1 MKDRNFVKEI
11 EKLRTAVLG
20 YDREEVVLYIREL
33 VEYYGQKNEE
43 AVRELYLEKMQ
54 LAAENAGLRAQIP
67 TQEKLYAEAE
77 GKAEEILGGAKETA
91 ATILDHAGTEKER
104 MLKEAGEAEKRILA
118 EADRKAGETL
128 AEADRKAGETLAEA
142 DRKAG
147 ETLTEAE
154 RKAGEILA
162 EAGRQAEEILA
173 EAGRQMDVI
182 LTKTREK
189 VEKQQASVPQPSGSL
204 EKRPGLHL
212 CRVSAGGRHTGSAWK
227 AAETGTDT
235 GRRTGRDRSPG
246 TAMNGGEQYSLDMA
260 LLKVREEKRKRKMRS
275 ERAVILFVVW
285 ILVFRVCGIMRVDGN
300 SMRPACHPGDIVFF
314 LRILPDGVDYGD
326 AVILKDASGEY
337 LIKRIAGLPGDVME
351 VDREGHLTRNG
362 AKVQETDVIFGL
374 SETGDSVDY
383 PYTVP
388 EGSYFF
394 LGDNRPVSLD
404 SRMLGAAGREEIK
417 GKVIWAAGAGR
428 WNKKTGKR

>member
-118 EADRKAGETL
+118 EADQKAVETIT
-128 AEADRKAGETLAEA
+128 EADQ
-142 DRKAG
+142 KAG

-189 VEKQQASVPQPSGSL
+189 VEKEQALYHQYRSRLESLKKGLDCIFSECPPEENTRDPQGKPQ
-204 EKRPGLHL
+204 RPGQIQ
-212 CRVSAGGRHTGSAWK
+212 ADG
-227 AAETGTDT
+227 
-235 GRRTGRDRSPG
+235 P
-246 TAMNGGEQYSLDMA
+246 
-260 LLKVREEKRKRKMRS
+260 EE
-275 ERAVILFVVW
+275 
-285 ILVFRVCGIMRVDGN
+285 
-300 SMRPACHPGDIVFF
+300 
-314 LRILPDGVDYGD
+314 
-326 AVILKDASGEY
+326 
-337 LIKRIAGLPGDVME
+337 AGL
-351 VDREGHLTRNG
+351 RE
-362 AKVQETDVIFGL
+362 Q
-374 SETGDSVDY
+374 
-383 PYTVP
+383 P
-388 EGSYFF
+388 
-394 LGDNRPVSLD
+394 
-404 SRMLGAAGREEIK
+404 
-417 GKVIWAAGAGR
+417 
-428 WNKKTGKR
+428 

>member
-1 MKDRNFVKEI
+1 M
-11 EKLRTAVLG
+11 TGAAQAAP
-20 YDREEVVLYIREL
+20 EEVVLYIREL

-128 AEADRKAGETLAEA
+128 AEADRKAGETL
-142 DRKAG
+142 
-147 ETLTEAE
+147 TEAE

-189 VEKQQASVPQPSGSL
+189 VEKQQALYHQYRSRLEALKKGLDCIFAGCPPEEDTRDLHGKPQ
-204 EKRPGLHL
+204 RPGQIQADGLE
-212 CRVSAGGRHTGSAWK
+212 
-227 AAETGTDT
+227 ETGL
-235 GRRTGRDRSPG
+235 R
-246 TAMNGGEQYSLDMA
+246 EQ
-260 LLKVREEKRKRKMRS
+260 
-275 ERAVILFVVW
+275 
-285 ILVFRVCGIMRVDGN
+285 
-300 SMRPACHPGDIVFF
+300 P
-314 LRILPDGVDYGD
+314 
-326 AVILKDASGEY
+326 
-337 LIKRIAGLPGDVME
+337 
-351 VDREGHLTRNG
+351 
-362 AKVQETDVIFGL
+362 
-374 SETGDSVDY
+374 
-383 PYTVP
+383 
-388 EGSYFF
+388 
-394 LGDNRPVSLD
+394 
-404 SRMLGAAGREEIK
+404 
-417 GKVIWAAGAGR
+417 
-428 WNKKTGKR
+428 

>member
-91 ATILDHAGTEKER
+91 AAILDHAGTEKER
-104 MLKEAGEAEKRILA
+104 MLREAGEAEKRILA

-128 AEADRKAGETLAEA
+128 AEADRKAGETITEAE
-142 DRKAG
+142 RKAG

-154 RKAGEILA
+154 RKAG
-162 EAGRQAEEILA
+162 EILA

-189 VEKQQASVPQPSGSL
+189 VEKQQALYHQYRSRLEALKNGLDCIFAGCPPEEDTRDLHGKPQ
-204 EKRPGLHL
+204 RPGQIQ
-212 CRVSAGGRHTGSAWK
+212 ADGPE
-227 AAETGTDT
+227 ETGL
-235 GRRTGRDRSPG
+235 R
-246 TAMNGGEQYSLDMA
+246 EQ
-260 LLKVREEKRKRKMRS
+260 
-275 ERAVILFVVW
+275 
-285 ILVFRVCGIMRVDGN
+285 
-300 SMRPACHPGDIVFF
+300 P
-314 LRILPDGVDYGD
+314 
-326 AVILKDASGEY
+326 
-337 LIKRIAGLPGDVME
+337 
-351 VDREGHLTRNG
+351 
-362 AKVQETDVIFGL
+362 
-374 SETGDSVDY
+374 
-383 PYTVP
+383 
-388 EGSYFF
+388 
-394 LGDNRPVSLD
+394 
-404 SRMLGAAGREEIK
+404 
-417 GKVIWAAGAGR
+417 
-428 WNKKTGKR
+428 

>member
-67 TQEKLYAEAE
+67 TQEKLYEEAE

-104 MLKEAGEAEKRILA
+104 MLREAGEAEKRI
-118 EADRKAGETL
+118 L

-189 VEKQQASVPQPSGSL
+189 VEKQQALYHQYRSRLEALKNGLDCIFAGCPPEEDTRDLHGKPQ
-204 EKRPGLHL
+204 RPGQIQADGLEESGL
-212 CRVSAGGRHTGSAWK
+212 R
-227 AAETGTDT
+227 
-235 GRRTGRDRSPG
+235 
-246 TAMNGGEQYSLDMA
+246 EQ
-260 LLKVREEKRKRKMRS
+260 
-275 ERAVILFVVW
+275 
-285 ILVFRVCGIMRVDGN
+285 
-300 SMRPACHPGDIVFF
+300 P
-314 LRILPDGVDYGD
+314 
-326 AVILKDASGEY
+326 
-337 LIKRIAGLPGDVME
+337 
-351 VDREGHLTRNG
+351 
-362 AKVQETDVIFGL
+362 
-374 SETGDSVDY
+374 
-383 PYTVP
+383 
-388 EGSYFF
+388 
-394 LGDNRPVSLD
+394 
-404 SRMLGAAGREEIK
+404 
-417 GKVIWAAGAGR
+417 
-428 WNKKTGKR
+428 

>member
-118 EADRKAGETL
+118 EADQKAVETIT
-128 AEADRKAGETLAEA
+128 EADQ
-142 DRKAG
+142 KAG

-189 VEKQQASVPQPSGSL
+189 VEKEQALYHQYRSRLESLKKGLDCIFSECPPEEDTRDLHGKPQ
-204 EKRPGLHL
+204 RPGQIQ
-212 CRVSAGGRHTGSAWK
+212 ADG
-227 AAETGTDT
+227 
-235 GRRTGRDRSPG
+235 P
-246 TAMNGGEQYSLDMA
+246 
-260 LLKVREEKRKRKMRS
+260 EE
-275 ERAVILFVVW
+275 
-285 ILVFRVCGIMRVDGN
+285 
-300 SMRPACHPGDIVFF
+300 
-314 LRILPDGVDYGD
+314 
-326 AVILKDASGEY
+326 
-337 LIKRIAGLPGDVME
+337 AGL
-351 VDREGHLTRNG
+351 RE
-362 AKVQETDVIFGL
+362 Q
-374 SETGDSVDY
+374 
-383 PYTVP
+383 P
-388 EGSYFF
+388 
-394 LGDNRPVSLD
+394 
-404 SRMLGAAGREEIK
+404 
-417 GKVIWAAGAGR
+417 
-428 WNKKTGKR
+428 

>member
-118 EADRKAGETL
+118 EADQKAVETI
-128 AEADRKAGETLAEA
+128 AEADQ
-142 DRKAG
+142 KAG

-162 EAGRQAEEILA
+162 EAGRQAEEILT

-189 VEKQQASVPQPSGSL
+189 VEKQQALYHQYRNRLESLKKGLDCIFSECPPEEDTRDPQGKPQ
-204 EKRPGLHL
+204 RPGQIQ
-212 CRVSAGGRHTGSAWK
+212 ADGPE
-227 AAETGTDT
+227 ETGL
-235 GRRTGRDRSPG
+235 R
-246 TAMNGGEQYSLDMA
+246 EQ
-260 LLKVREEKRKRKMRS
+260 
-275 ERAVILFVVW
+275 
-285 ILVFRVCGIMRVDGN
+285 
-300 SMRPACHPGDIVFF
+300 P
-314 LRILPDGVDYGD
+314 
-326 AVILKDASGEY
+326 
-337 LIKRIAGLPGDVME
+337 
-351 VDREGHLTRNG
+351 
-362 AKVQETDVIFGL
+362 
-374 SETGDSVDY
+374 
-383 PYTVP
+383 
-388 EGSYFF
+388 
-394 LGDNRPVSLD
+394 
-404 SRMLGAAGREEIK
+404 
-417 GKVIWAAGAGR
+417 
-428 WNKKTGKR
+428 

>member
-91 ATILDHAGTEKER
+91 AAILDHAGTEKER
-104 MLKEAGEAEKRILA
+104 MLKEAGEAEKRI
-118 EADRKAGETL
+118 L

-189 VEKQQASVPQPSGSL
+189 VEKQQALYHQYRSRLESLKKGLDCIFSECPPEEDTRDPQGKPQ
-204 EKRPGLHL
+204 RPGQIQ
-212 CRVSAGGRHTGSAWK
+212 ADG
-227 AAETGTDT
+227 
-235 GRRTGRDRSPG
+235 P
-246 TAMNGGEQYSLDMA
+246 
-260 LLKVREEKRKRKMRS
+260 EE
-275 ERAVILFVVW
+275 
-285 ILVFRVCGIMRVDGN
+285 
-300 SMRPACHPGDIVFF
+300 
-314 LRILPDGVDYGD
+314 
-326 AVILKDASGEY
+326 
-337 LIKRIAGLPGDVME
+337 AGL
-351 VDREGHLTRNG
+351 RE
-362 AKVQETDVIFGL
+362 Q
-374 SETGDSVDY
+374 
-383 PYTVP
+383 P
-388 EGSYFF
+388 
-394 LGDNRPVSLD
+394 
-404 SRMLGAAGREEIK
+404 
-417 GKVIWAAGAGR
+417 
-428 WNKKTGKR
+428 

>member
-67 TQEKLYAEAE
+67 TQEKLYEEAE

-118 EADRKAGETL
+118 EADQKAVETIT
-128 AEADRKAGETLAEA
+128 EADQ
-142 DRKAG
+142 KAG

-189 VEKQQASVPQPSGSL
+189 VEKEQALYHQYRSRLESLKKGLDCIFAGCPPEEDTRDPQGKPQ
-204 EKRPGLHL
+204 RPGQIQ
-212 CRVSAGGRHTGSAWK
+212 ADG
-227 AAETGTDT
+227 
-235 GRRTGRDRSPG
+235 P
-246 TAMNGGEQYSLDMA
+246 
-260 LLKVREEKRKRKMRS
+260 EE
-275 ERAVILFVVW
+275 
-285 ILVFRVCGIMRVDGN
+285 
-300 SMRPACHPGDIVFF
+300 
-314 LRILPDGVDYGD
+314 
-326 AVILKDASGEY
+326 
-337 LIKRIAGLPGDVME
+337 AGL
-351 VDREGHLTRNG
+351 RE
-362 AKVQETDVIFGL
+362 Q
-374 SETGDSVDY
+374 
-383 PYTVP
+383 P
-388 EGSYFF
+388 
-394 LGDNRPVSLD
+394 
-404 SRMLGAAGREEIK
+404 
-417 GKVIWAAGAGR
+417 
-428 WNKKTGKR
+428 

>member
-128 AEADRKAGETLAEA
+128 AEADRKAGETL
-142 DRKAG
+142 
-147 ETLTEAE
+147 TEAE

-189 VEKQQASVPQPSGSL
+189 VEKQQALYHQYRSRLEALKKGLDCIFAGCPPEEDTRDLHGKPQ
-204 EKRPGLHL
+204 RPGQIQADGLE
-212 CRVSAGGRHTGSAWK
+212 
-227 AAETGTDT
+227 ETW
-235 GRRTGRDRSPG
+235 SPG

>member
-91 ATILDHAGTEKER
+91 ESILDHAGTKKER
-104 MLKEAGEAEKRILA
+104 MLKEAEEAGKRILA
-118 EADRKAGETL
+118 EADQKAVVTITE
-128 AEADRKAGETLAEA
+128 AE
-142 DRKAG
+142 RKAG

-189 VEKQQASVPQPSGSL
+189 VEKEQALYHQYRSRLESL
-204 EKRPGLHL
+204 KKGLD
-212 CRVSAGGRHTGSAWK
+212 CIF
-227 AAETGTDT
+227 AECPPEEDT
-235 GRRTGRDRSPG
+235 G
-246 TAMNGGEQYSLDMA
+246 L
-260 LLKVREEKRKRKMRS
+260 RKQ
-275 ERAVILFVVW
+275 
-285 ILVFRVCGIMRVDGN
+285 
-300 SMRPACHPGDIVFF
+300 P
-314 LRILPDGVDYGD
+314 
-326 AVILKDASGEY
+326 
-337 LIKRIAGLPGDVME
+337 
-351 VDREGHLTRNG
+351 
-362 AKVQETDVIFGL
+362 
-374 SETGDSVDY
+374 
-383 PYTVP
+383 
-388 EGSYFF
+388 
-394 LGDNRPVSLD
+394 
-404 SRMLGAAGREEIK
+404 
-417 GKVIWAAGAGR
+417 
-428 WNKKTGKR
+428 

>member
-104 MLKEAGEAEKRILA
+104 MLKEAEEAGKQI
-118 EADRKAGETL
+118 L

-162 EAGRQAEEILA
+162 EARRQSEEILA

-189 VEKQQASVPQPSGSL
+189 VEKQQALYHQYRSRLEALKNGLDCIFAGCPPEEDTRDLHGKPQ
-204 EKRPGLHL
+204 RPGQIQ
-212 CRVSAGGRHTGSAWK
+212 ADG
-227 AAETGTDT
+227 
-235 GRRTGRDRSPG
+235 P
-246 TAMNGGEQYSLDMA
+246 
-260 LLKVREEKRKRKMRS
+260 EE
-275 ERAVILFVVW
+275 
-285 ILVFRVCGIMRVDGN
+285 
-300 SMRPACHPGDIVFF
+300 
-314 LRILPDGVDYGD
+314 
-326 AVILKDASGEY
+326 
-337 LIKRIAGLPGDVME
+337 AGL
-351 VDREGHLTRNG
+351 RE
-362 AKVQETDVIFGL
+362 Q
-374 SETGDSVDY
+374 
-383 PYTVP
+383 P
-388 EGSYFF
+388 
-394 LGDNRPVSLD
+394 
-404 SRMLGAAGREEIK
+404 
-417 GKVIWAAGAGR
+417 
-428 WNKKTGKR
+428 

>member
-33 VEYYGQKNEE
+33 VEYYGQKNGE

-77 GKAEEILGGAKETA
+77 GKAEEILSGAKETA

-104 MLKEAGEAEKRILA
+104 MLKEAEEAGKKILA
-118 EADRKAGETL
+118 EADQKAVETIT
-128 AEADRKAGETLAEA
+128 EADQ
-142 DRKAG
+142 KAG

-189 VEKQQASVPQPSGSL
+189 VEKQQALYHQYRSRLETLKNGLDCIFAGCPPEEDTRDLHGKPQ
-204 EKRPGLHL
+204 RPGQIQ
-212 CRVSAGGRHTGSAWK
+212 AD
-227 AAETGTDT
+227 E
-235 GRRTGRDRSPG
+235 P
-246 TAMNGGEQYSLDMA
+246 
-260 LLKVREEKRKRKMRS
+260 EE
-275 ERAVILFVVW
+275 
-285 ILVFRVCGIMRVDGN
+285 
-300 SMRPACHPGDIVFF
+300 
-314 LRILPDGVDYGD
+314 
-326 AVILKDASGEY
+326 
-337 LIKRIAGLPGDVME
+337 AGL
-351 VDREGHLTRNG
+351 RE
-362 AKVQETDVIFGL
+362 Q
-374 SETGDSVDY
+374 
-383 PYTVP
+383 P
-388 EGSYFF
+388 
-394 LGDNRPVSLD
+394 
-404 SRMLGAAGREEIK
+404 
-417 GKVIWAAGAGR
+417 
-428 WNKKTGKR
+428 

>member
-1 MKDRNFVKEI
+1 MKDRNFVEEI

-128 AEADRKAGETLAEA
+128 AEADRKAGERASGGGDPCRGRAADGCHPDKDKGESGEA
-142 DRKAG
+142 TGA
-147 ETLTEAE
+147 LP
-154 RKAGEILA
+154 
-162 EAGRQAEEILA
+162 
-173 EAGRQMDVI
+173 
-182 LTKTREK
+182 
-189 VEKQQASVPQPSGSL
+189 SVPQPSGSL

-212 CRVSAGGRHTGSAWK
+212 CRVSAGGRHPGSAWK

-235 GRRTGRDRSPG
+235 GRRTERGRSPG

-260 LLKVREEKRKRKMRS
+260 LLKVREEKRKRKMHS

-314 LRILPDGVDYGD
+314 LRILPDGVGYGD

-362 AKVQETDVIFGL
+362 AKVQETDVIYGL

-394 LGDNRPVSLD
+394 LGDNRPVSMD
-404 SRMLGAAGREEIK
+404 SRMLGAAGKEEIK

>member
-104 MLKEAGEAEKRILA
+104 MLKEAGEAGKRILA
-118 EADRKAGETL
+118 EAERKAGETL
-128 AEADRKAGETLAEA
+128 AEADRKAGEN
-142 DRKAG
+142 
-147 ETLTEAE
+147 LTEAE

-189 VEKQQASVPQPSGSL
+189 VEKQQALYHQYRSRLESLKNGLDCIFAECPPEEDTRDLHGKPQ
-204 EKRPGLHL
+204 RPGQIQ
-212 CRVSAGGRHTGSAWK
+212 ADGPE
-227 AAETGTDT
+227 ETGL
-235 GRRTGRDRSPG
+235 R
-246 TAMNGGEQYSLDMA
+246 EQ
-260 LLKVREEKRKRKMRS
+260 
-275 ERAVILFVVW
+275 
-285 ILVFRVCGIMRVDGN
+285 
-300 SMRPACHPGDIVFF
+300 P
-314 LRILPDGVDYGD
+314 
-326 AVILKDASGEY
+326 
-337 LIKRIAGLPGDVME
+337 
-351 VDREGHLTRNG
+351 
-362 AKVQETDVIFGL
+362 
-374 SETGDSVDY
+374 
-383 PYTVP
+383 
-388 EGSYFF
+388 
-394 LGDNRPVSLD
+394 
-404 SRMLGAAGREEIK
+404 
-417 GKVIWAAGAGR
+417 
-428 WNKKTGKR
+428 

>member
-54 LAAENAGLRAQIP
+54 LAAENAGLRAQRP

-118 EADRKAGETL
+118 EADQKAVETIT
-128 AEADRKAGETLAEA
+128 EADQ
-142 DRKAG
+142 KAG

-189 VEKQQASVPQPSGSL
+189 VEKEQALYHQYRSRLESLKKGLDCIFSECPPEEDTRDPQGKPQ
-204 EKRPGLHL
+204 RPGQIQ
-212 CRVSAGGRHTGSAWK
+212 ADG
-227 AAETGTDT
+227 
-235 GRRTGRDRSPG
+235 P
-246 TAMNGGEQYSLDMA
+246 
-260 LLKVREEKRKRKMRS
+260 EE
-275 ERAVILFVVW
+275 
-285 ILVFRVCGIMRVDGN
+285 
-300 SMRPACHPGDIVFF
+300 
-314 LRILPDGVDYGD
+314 
-326 AVILKDASGEY
+326 
-337 LIKRIAGLPGDVME
+337 AGL
-351 VDREGHLTRNG
+351 RE
-362 AKVQETDVIFGL
+362 Q
-374 SETGDSVDY
+374 
-383 PYTVP
+383 P
-388 EGSYFF
+388 
-394 LGDNRPVSLD
+394 
-404 SRMLGAAGREEIK
+404 
-417 GKVIWAAGAGR
+417 
-428 WNKKTGKR
+428 

>member
-118 EADRKAGETL
+118 EADQKAVETI
-128 AEADRKAGETLAEA
+128 AEADQKAVETITEA
-142 DRKAG
+142 DQKAG

-173 EAGRQMDVI
+173 GRQMDVI

-189 VEKQQASVPQPSGSL
+189 VEKQQALYHQYRNRLESLKKGLDCIFSECPPEEDTRDPQGKPQ
-204 EKRPGLHL
+204 RPGQIQ
-212 CRVSAGGRHTGSAWK
+212 ADGPE
-227 AAETGTDT
+227 ETGL
-235 GRRTGRDRSPG
+235 R
-246 TAMNGGEQYSLDMA
+246 EQ
-260 LLKVREEKRKRKMRS
+260 
-275 ERAVILFVVW
+275 
-285 ILVFRVCGIMRVDGN
+285 
-300 SMRPACHPGDIVFF
+300 P
-314 LRILPDGVDYGD
+314 
-326 AVILKDASGEY
+326 
-337 LIKRIAGLPGDVME
+337 
-351 VDREGHLTRNG
+351 
-362 AKVQETDVIFGL
+362 
-374 SETGDSVDY
+374 
-383 PYTVP
+383 
-388 EGSYFF
+388 
-394 LGDNRPVSLD
+394 
-404 SRMLGAAGREEIK
+404 
-417 GKVIWAAGAGR
+417 
-428 WNKKTGKR
+428 

>member
-1 MKDRNFVKEI
+1 MKDRNFVEEI

-128 AEADRKAGETLAEA
+128 AEADRKAGETL
-142 DRKAG
+142 
-147 ETLTEAE
+147 TEAE

-189 VEKQQASVPQPSGSL
+189 VEKQQALYHQYRSRLEALKKGLDCIFAGCPPEEDTRDLHGKPQ
-204 EKRPGLHL
+204 RPGQIQADGLE
-212 CRVSAGGRHTGSAWK
+212 
-227 AAETGTDT
+227 ETGL
-235 GRRTGRDRSPG
+235 R
-246 TAMNGGEQYSLDMA
+246 EQ
-260 LLKVREEKRKRKMRS
+260 
-275 ERAVILFVVW
+275 
-285 ILVFRVCGIMRVDGN
+285 
-300 SMRPACHPGDIVFF
+300 P
-314 LRILPDGVDYGD
+314 
-326 AVILKDASGEY
+326 
-337 LIKRIAGLPGDVME
+337 
-351 VDREGHLTRNG
+351 
-362 AKVQETDVIFGL
+362 
-374 SETGDSVDY
+374 
-383 PYTVP
+383 
-388 EGSYFF
+388 
-394 LGDNRPVSLD
+394 
-404 SRMLGAAGREEIK
+404 
-417 GKVIWAAGAGR
+417 
-428 WNKKTGKR
+428 

>member
-104 MLKEAGEAEKRILA
+104 MLREAGEAEKRILA

-128 AEADRKAGETLAEA
+128 AEADRKAGEI
-142 DRKAG
+142 
-147 ETLTEAE
+147 LTEAE

-189 VEKQQASVPQPSGSL
+189 VEKQQALYHQYRSRLEALKNGLDCIFAGCPPEKDTRDLHGKPQ
-204 EKRPGLHL
+204 RPGQIQ
-212 CRVSAGGRHTGSAWK
+212 ADG
-227 AAETGTDT
+227 
-235 GRRTGRDRSPG
+235 P
-246 TAMNGGEQYSLDMA
+246 
-260 LLKVREEKRKRKMRS
+260 EE
-275 ERAVILFVVW
+275 
-285 ILVFRVCGIMRVDGN
+285 
-300 SMRPACHPGDIVFF
+300 
-314 LRILPDGVDYGD
+314 
-326 AVILKDASGEY
+326 
-337 LIKRIAGLPGDVME
+337 AGL
-351 VDREGHLTRNG
+351 RE
-362 AKVQETDVIFGL
+362 Q
-374 SETGDSVDY
+374 
-383 PYTVP
+383 P
-388 EGSYFF
+388 
-394 LGDNRPVSLD
+394 
-404 SRMLGAAGREEIK
+404 
-417 GKVIWAAGAGR
+417 
-428 WNKKTGKR
+428 

>member
-1 MKDRNFVKEI
+1 MKNRNFVKEI

-67 TQEKLYAEAE
+67 TQEKLYEEAE

-104 MLKEAGEAEKRILA
+104 MLREAGEAEKRILA

-154 RKAGEILA
+154 SKAG
-162 EAGRQAEEILA
+162 EILA

-189 VEKQQASVPQPSGSL
+189 VEKQQALYHQYRSRLEALKNGLDCIFAGCPPEEDTRDLHGKPQ
-204 EKRPGLHL
+204 RPGQIQADGLE
-212 CRVSAGGRHTGSAWK
+212 
-227 AAETGTDT
+227 ETGL
-235 GRRTGRDRSPG
+235 R
-246 TAMNGGEQYSLDMA
+246 EQ
-260 LLKVREEKRKRKMRS
+260 
-275 ERAVILFVVW
+275 
-285 ILVFRVCGIMRVDGN
+285 
-300 SMRPACHPGDIVFF
+300 P
-314 LRILPDGVDYGD
+314 
-326 AVILKDASGEY
+326 
-337 LIKRIAGLPGDVME
+337 
-351 VDREGHLTRNG
+351 
-362 AKVQETDVIFGL
+362 
-374 SETGDSVDY
+374 
-383 PYTVP
+383 
-388 EGSYFF
+388 
-394 LGDNRPVSLD
+394 
-404 SRMLGAAGREEIK
+404 
-417 GKVIWAAGAGR
+417 
-428 WNKKTGKR
+428 

>member
-118 EADRKAGETL
+118 EADQKAVETIT
-128 AEADRKAGETLAEA
+128 EADQ
-142 DRKAG
+142 KAG

-162 EAGRQAEEILA
+162 EAGRQAEEILT

-189 VEKQQASVPQPSGSL
+189 VEKEQALYHQYRSRLESLKKGLDCIFSECPPEEDTRDPQGKPQ
-204 EKRPGLHL
+204 RPGQIQ
-212 CRVSAGGRHTGSAWK
+212 ADG
-227 AAETGTDT
+227 
-235 GRRTGRDRSPG
+235 P
-246 TAMNGGEQYSLDMA
+246 
-260 LLKVREEKRKRKMRS
+260 EE
-275 ERAVILFVVW
+275 
-285 ILVFRVCGIMRVDGN
+285 
-300 SMRPACHPGDIVFF
+300 
-314 LRILPDGVDYGD
+314 
-326 AVILKDASGEY
+326 
-337 LIKRIAGLPGDVME
+337 AGL
-351 VDREGHLTRNG
+351 RE
-362 AKVQETDVIFGL
+362 Q
-374 SETGDSVDY
+374 
-383 PYTVP
+383 P
-388 EGSYFF
+388 
-394 LGDNRPVSLD
+394 
-404 SRMLGAAGREEIK
+404 
-417 GKVIWAAGAGR
+417 
-428 WNKKTGKR
+428 

>member
-33 VEYYGQKNEE
+33 VEYYGQKNGE

-104 MLKEAGEAEKRILA
+104 MLRETGEAEKRI
-118 EADRKAGETL
+118 L

-162 EAGRQAEEILA
+162 EAGRQAEDILA

-189 VEKQQASVPQPSGSL
+189 VEKQQALYHQYRSRLEALKNGLDCIFAGCPPEEDTRDLHGKPQ
-204 EKRPGLHL
+204 RPGQIQ
-212 CRVSAGGRHTGSAWK
+212 ADG
-227 AAETGTDT
+227 
-235 GRRTGRDRSPG
+235 P
-246 TAMNGGEQYSLDMA
+246 
-260 LLKVREEKRKRKMRS
+260 EE
-275 ERAVILFVVW
+275 
-285 ILVFRVCGIMRVDGN
+285 
-300 SMRPACHPGDIVFF
+300 
-314 LRILPDGVDYGD
+314 
-326 AVILKDASGEY
+326 
-337 LIKRIAGLPGDVME
+337 AGL
-351 VDREGHLTRNG
+351 RE
-362 AKVQETDVIFGL
+362 Q
-374 SETGDSVDY
+374 
-383 PYTVP
+383 P
-388 EGSYFF
+388 
-394 LGDNRPVSLD
+394 
-404 SRMLGAAGREEIK
+404 
-417 GKVIWAAGAGR
+417 
-428 WNKKTGKR
+428 

>member
-128 AEADRKAGETLAEA
+128 AEADRKAGETL
-142 DRKAG
+142 
-147 ETLTEAE
+147 TEAE

-189 VEKQQASVPQPSGSL
+189 VEKQQALYHQYRSRLETLKNGLDCIFAGCPPEEDTRDLHGKPQ
-204 EKRPGLHL
+204 RPGQIQADGLE
-212 CRVSAGGRHTGSAWK
+212 
-227 AAETGTDT
+227 ETGL
-235 GRRTGRDRSPG
+235 R
-246 TAMNGGEQYSLDMA
+246 EQ
-260 LLKVREEKRKRKMRS
+260 
-275 ERAVILFVVW
+275 
-285 ILVFRVCGIMRVDGN
+285 
-300 SMRPACHPGDIVFF
+300 P
-314 LRILPDGVDYGD
+314 
-326 AVILKDASGEY
+326 
-337 LIKRIAGLPGDVME
+337 
-351 VDREGHLTRNG
+351 
-362 AKVQETDVIFGL
+362 
-374 SETGDSVDY
+374 
-383 PYTVP
+383 
-388 EGSYFF
+388 
-394 LGDNRPVSLD
+394 
-404 SRMLGAAGREEIK
+404 
-417 GKVIWAAGAGR
+417 
-428 WNKKTGKR
+428 

>member
-43 AVRELYLEKMQ
+43 TVRELYLEKMQ

-91 ATILDHAGTEKER
+91 ATILDNAGAEKER
-104 MLKEAGEAEKRILA
+104 MLKEAEEAGKKILA
-118 EADRKAGETL
+118 EADQKAVETI
-128 AEADRKAGETLAEA
+128 AEADQKAVETITEA
-142 DRKAG
+142 DQKAG

-189 VEKQQASVPQPSGSL
+189 VEKEQALYHQYRSRLESLKKGLDCIFAECPPEEDTRDPQGKPQ
-204 EKRPGLHL
+204 RPGQIQ
-212 CRVSAGGRHTGSAWK
+212 R
-227 AAETGTDT
+227 
-235 GRRTGRDRSPG
+235 PG
-246 TAMNGGEQYSLDMA
+246 QTQADGP
-260 LLKVREEKRKRKMRS
+260 EE
-275 ERAVILFVVW
+275 
-285 ILVFRVCGIMRVDGN
+285 
-300 SMRPACHPGDIVFF
+300 
-314 LRILPDGVDYGD
+314 
-326 AVILKDASGEY
+326 
-337 LIKRIAGLPGDVME
+337 AGL
-351 VDREGHLTRNG
+351 RE
-362 AKVQETDVIFGL
+362 Q
-374 SETGDSVDY
+374 
-383 PYTVP
+383 P
-388 EGSYFF
+388 
-394 LGDNRPVSLD
+394 
-404 SRMLGAAGREEIK
+404 
-417 GKVIWAAGAGR
+417 
-428 WNKKTGKR
+428 

>member
-104 MLKEAGEAEKRILA
+104 MLREAGEAEKRI
-118 EADRKAGETL
+118 L

-189 VEKQQASVPQPSGSL
+189 VEKQQALYHQYRSRLEALKNGLDCIFAGCPPEEDTRDLHGKPQ
-204 EKRPGLHL
+204 RPGQIQ
-212 CRVSAGGRHTGSAWK
+212 ADG
-227 AAETGTDT
+227 
-235 GRRTGRDRSPG
+235 P
-246 TAMNGGEQYSLDMA
+246 
-260 LLKVREEKRKRKMRS
+260 EE
-275 ERAVILFVVW
+275 
-285 ILVFRVCGIMRVDGN
+285 
-300 SMRPACHPGDIVFF
+300 
-314 LRILPDGVDYGD
+314 
-326 AVILKDASGEY
+326 
-337 LIKRIAGLPGDVME
+337 AGL
-351 VDREGHLTRNG
+351 RE
-362 AKVQETDVIFGL
+362 Q
-374 SETGDSVDY
+374 
-383 PYTVP
+383 P
-388 EGSYFF
+388 
-394 LGDNRPVSLD
+394 
-404 SRMLGAAGREEIK
+404 
-417 GKVIWAAGAGR
+417 
-428 WNKKTGKR
+428 

>member
-128 AEADRKAGETLAEA
+128 AEADRKAGETL
-142 DRKAG
+142 
-147 ETLTEAE
+147 TEAE

-189 VEKQQASVPQPSGSL
+189 VEKQQALYHQYRSRLEALKKGLDCIFAGCPPEEDTRDLHGKPQ
-204 EKRPGLHL
+204 RPGQIQ
-212 CRVSAGGRHTGSAWK
+212 ADGPE
-227 AAETGTDT
+227 ETGL
-235 GRRTGRDRSPG
+235 R
-246 TAMNGGEQYSLDMA
+246 EQ
-260 LLKVREEKRKRKMRS
+260 
-275 ERAVILFVVW
+275 
-285 ILVFRVCGIMRVDGN
+285 
-300 SMRPACHPGDIVFF
+300 P
-314 LRILPDGVDYGD
+314 
-326 AVILKDASGEY
+326 
-337 LIKRIAGLPGDVME
+337 
-351 VDREGHLTRNG
+351 
-362 AKVQETDVIFGL
+362 
-374 SETGDSVDY
+374 
-383 PYTVP
+383 
-388 EGSYFF
+388 
-394 LGDNRPVSLD
+394 
-404 SRMLGAAGREEIK
+404 
-417 GKVIWAAGAGR
+417 
-428 WNKKTGKR
+428 

>member
-128 AEADRKAGETLAEA
+128 TEA

-189 VEKQQASVPQPSGSL
+189 VEKQQALYHQYRSRLEALKKGLDCIFAGCPPEEDTRDLHGKPQ
-204 EKRPGLHL
+204 RPGQIQADGLE
-212 CRVSAGGRHTGSAWK
+212 
-227 AAETGTDT
+227 ETGL
-235 GRRTGRDRSPG
+235 R
-246 TAMNGGEQYSLDMA
+246 EQ
-260 LLKVREEKRKRKMRS
+260 
-275 ERAVILFVVW
+275 
-285 ILVFRVCGIMRVDGN
+285 
-300 SMRPACHPGDIVFF
+300 P
-314 LRILPDGVDYGD
+314 
-326 AVILKDASGEY
+326 
-337 LIKRIAGLPGDVME
+337 
-351 VDREGHLTRNG
+351 
-362 AKVQETDVIFGL
+362 
-374 SETGDSVDY
+374 
-383 PYTVP
+383 
-388 EGSYFF
+388 
-394 LGDNRPVSLD
+394 
-404 SRMLGAAGREEIK
+404 
-417 GKVIWAAGAGR
+417 
-428 WNKKTGKR
+428 

>member
-91 ATILDHAGTEKER
+91 AAILDHAGAEKER
-104 MLKEAGEAEKRILA
+104 MLREAGEAEKRILA

-128 AEADRKAGETLAEA
+128 AEAERKAGETLAEA
-142 DRKAG
+142 DRKAGETLTEAERKAG

-189 VEKQQASVPQPSGSL
+189 VEKQQALYHQYRSRLEALKNGLDCIFSECPPEEDTRDPQGKPQ
-204 EKRPGLHL
+204 RPGQIQADGPEKSGL
-212 CRVSAGGRHTGSAWK
+212 R
-227 AAETGTDT
+227 
-235 GRRTGRDRSPG
+235 
-246 TAMNGGEQYSLDMA
+246 EQ
-260 LLKVREEKRKRKMRS
+260 
-275 ERAVILFVVW
+275 
-285 ILVFRVCGIMRVDGN
+285 
-300 SMRPACHPGDIVFF
+300 P
-314 LRILPDGVDYGD
+314 
-326 AVILKDASGEY
+326 
-337 LIKRIAGLPGDVME
+337 
-351 VDREGHLTRNG
+351 
-362 AKVQETDVIFGL
+362 
-374 SETGDSVDY
+374 
-383 PYTVP
+383 
-388 EGSYFF
+388 
-394 LGDNRPVSLD
+394 
-404 SRMLGAAGREEIK
+404 
-417 GKVIWAAGAGR
+417 
-428 WNKKTGKR
+428 

>member
-91 ATILDHAGTEKER
+91 AAILDHAGTEKER

-128 AEADRKAGETLAEA
+128 AEADRKAGETITEA
-142 DRKAG
+142 DQKAG

-189 VEKQQASVPQPSGSL
+189 VEKEQALYHQYRSRLESLKKGLDCIFAECPSEEDTRDPQGKPQRLGQIQ
-204 EKRPGLHL
+204 RPGQTQ
-212 CRVSAGGRHTGSAWK
+212 ADG
-227 AAETGTDT
+227 
-235 GRRTGRDRSPG
+235 P
-246 TAMNGGEQYSLDMA
+246 
-260 LLKVREEKRKRKMRS
+260 EE
-275 ERAVILFVVW
+275 
-285 ILVFRVCGIMRVDGN
+285 
-300 SMRPACHPGDIVFF
+300 
-314 LRILPDGVDYGD
+314 
-326 AVILKDASGEY
+326 
-337 LIKRIAGLPGDVME
+337 AGL
-351 VDREGHLTRNG
+351 RE
-362 AKVQETDVIFGL
+362 Q
-374 SETGDSVDY
+374 
-383 PYTVP
+383 P
-388 EGSYFF
+388 
-394 LGDNRPVSLD
+394 
-404 SRMLGAAGREEIK
+404 
-417 GKVIWAAGAGR
+417 
-428 WNKKTGKR
+428 